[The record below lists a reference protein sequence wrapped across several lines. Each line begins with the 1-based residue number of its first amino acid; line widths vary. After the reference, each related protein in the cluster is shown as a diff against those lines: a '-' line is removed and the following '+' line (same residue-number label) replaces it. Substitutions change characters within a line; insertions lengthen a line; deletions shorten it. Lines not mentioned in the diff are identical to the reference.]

1 MKDSGARE
9 IVLVSQMLA
18 IQAGLGRSPAKA
30 GSGECTSQKGGS
42 VGFAGDLWVQWE
54 TLSQNTRRRALEED
68 IPC

>member
-42 VGFAGDLWVQWE
+42 VGFAGDLWVQ
-54 TLSQNTRRRALEED
+54 
-68 IPC
+68 